1 MILVID
7 TSLSTLRIGLFS
19 EDGKEL
25 TSYYYTPEAN
35 ERGIHD
41 KLLAESTKNLLTFLG
56 AKAKEISLVTLINGP
71 GSFTGLRIGLAFA
84 KGLAF
89 ANGCSIIPLTAHEV
103 MASEY
108 NGEECYLVYPGYER
122 GSYYAARNTSPSDI
136 ALIKKDELV
145 GENVAGESSLT
156 SDFEDFTSLPLLLKD
171 IVSLALTREGRDIS
185 SLEPFYFADFKPH
198 PSAIQN

>member
-7 TSLSTLRIGLFS
+7 TSLSALRIGLFS
-19 EDGKEL
+19 DDGKEL

-56 AKAKEISLVTLINGP
+56 AKAKEITKIALINGP

-89 ANGCSIIPLTAHEV
+89 ANGCPLIPLTAHEV

-108 NGEECYLVYPGYER
+108 SGEGCYLLYPGYER
-122 GSYYAARNTSPSDI
+122 GSYYAARSSSPNDI
-136 ALIKKDELV
+136 ALAKKDELV
-145 GENVAGESSLT
+145 GEKVAGEPSLA
-156 SDFEDFTSLPLLLKD
+156 DVFEEFTSLPLSLKD
-171 IVSLALTREGRDIS
+171 IVSLALTREGSDIS

>member
-7 TSLSTLRIGLFS
+7 TSLSALRIGLFS
-19 EDGKEL
+19 DDGKEL
-25 TSYYYTPEAN
+25 TSYYYTPEPN

-41 KLLAESTKNLLTFLG
+41 KLLAEQTKGLLAFIG

-89 ANGCSIIPLTAHEV
+89 ANGCPIIPLTAHEV

-108 NGEECYLVYPGYER
+108 SGEGCYLLYPGYER
-122 GSYYAARNTSPSDI
+122 GSYYAARSTSLNDI
-136 ALIKKDELV
+136 SLMKEEELV
-145 GENVAGESSLT
+145 GEKVAGEPSLA
-156 SDFEDFTSLPLLLKD
+156 DVFEEFISLPLSLKD
-171 IVSLALTREGRDIS
+171 IVSLALTKKGSDIS
-185 SLEPFYFADFKPH
+185 SLEPFYFVEFKPH

>member
-7 TSLSTLRIGLFS
+7 TSLSALRIGLFS
-19 EDGKEL
+19 DEGKEL
-25 TSYYYTPEAN
+25 TSYYYTPEPN

-41 KLLAESTKNLLTFLG
+41 KLLAEQTKALLTFLG
-56 AKAKEISLVTLINGP
+56 AKAKEITKITLINGP

-108 NGEECYLVYPGYER
+108 NGEECYLLYPGYEK
-122 GSYYAARNTSPSDI
+122 GSYYAASSTSPNDI
-136 ALIKKDELV
+136 SIIKRAELV
-145 GENVAGESSLT
+145 GKKVAGEAT
-156 SDFEDFTSLPLLLKD
+156 ITNEFEEFIPLPLSLED
-171 IVSLALTREGRDIS
+171 IVSLALTKEGSDIS
-185 SLEPFYFADFKPH
+185 SLEPFYFAEFKPH
-198 PSAIQN
+198 PAALQN